1 MSWPRAGW
9 GESTPIIMDGA
20 RCRFASQRDRR
31 HRCGVEH
38 GLAGG
43 GAQAIRSI
51 LIRIDDALDTAAI
64 GVTMRET
71 RRITTTHMRQGKQ
84 FDDGC

>member
-1 MSWPRAGW
+1 MSWQRAGW

-43 GAQAIRSI
+43 KAKAIRRI
-51 LIRIDDALDTAAI
+51 LIRIDNALDTAAI
-64 GVTMRET
+64 GVTTGET
-71 RRITTTHMRQGKQ
+71 RRMTTTYIR
-84 FDDGC
+84 